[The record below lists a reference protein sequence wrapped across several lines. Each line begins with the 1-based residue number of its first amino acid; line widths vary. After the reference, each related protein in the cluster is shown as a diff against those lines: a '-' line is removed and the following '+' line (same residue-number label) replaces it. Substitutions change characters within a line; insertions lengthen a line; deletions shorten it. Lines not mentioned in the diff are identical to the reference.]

1 MAKIPKVIAIMT
13 KHRILANLSH
23 LKLCHHRIH
32 LIYTT
37 LNHIKYCPPDGDS
50 WIIKTLDVPIYIT
63 KVVGNTICCLG
74 RDGKTRAIAI
84 DATEYIFKLSLLKK
98 RYDHVMNMIKNSQLC
113 GQAMIA
119 YLQQQGFPEVALH
132 FVKDERIR
140 FNLTLESGNIQIVVA
155 SASAIDEKDHWYRL
169 GVEALPQGNAGIVEY
184 ACQRTKNYERLS
196 FLYLIT
202 GNVEKLAKMLKIAEV
217 ESDVMGQFHNG
228 LYLGDVRE
236 RVKILENVGHLHL
249 AYITA
254 KVHGLHDVAERL
266 AAELGDDL
274 PSLPEGKKPSLLM
287 LPSPLITSRD

>member
-1 MAKIPKVIAIMT
+1 
-13 KHRILANLSH
+13 
-23 LKLCHHRIH
+23 
-32 LIYTT
+32 
-37 LNHIKYCPPDGDS
+37 
-50 WIIKTLDVPIYIT
+50 
-63 KVVGNTICCLG
+63 
-74 RDGKTRAIAI
+74 
-84 DATEYIFKLSLLKK
+84 
-98 RYDHVMNMIKNSQLC
+98 
-113 GQAMIA
+113 MIA